1 MADKMKKILVVDDE
15 PDVAELIKIFLD
27 SMGYEADVFLSC
39 EESVEAIKKNK
50 YWMVFCDYMMPWTTG
65 DKIFYKIKEIDG
77 ELAKRFVM
85 ITGAVLNERLDEFVN
100 KEYVK
105 VINKPF
111 KLDVIKNIIDEFEA
125 DCRRIDP

>member
-1 MADKMKKILVVDDE
+1 MPLSMKKILVVDDE
-15 PDVAELIKIFLD
+15 PDVAELIKIFVD

-39 EESVEAIKKNK
+39 EESIDAVKKNK

-65 DKIFYKIKEIDG
+65 DKIFYKIREIDS

-85 ITGAVLNERLDEFVN
+85 ITGAVLNERLDEFVS

-111 KLDVIKNIIDEFEA
+111 KLDVIKNIIDEFETA
-125 DCRRIDP
+125 